1 MAPRP
6 PHSWL
11 KAHDIRAVT
20 LQLACIAL
28 VLGLIAWLIDNTLT
42 NLATRSIAS
51 GFDFLTRSARFPISE
66 SVLPYAPSDTFLWAF
81 VAGLANTVVLAVVVA
96 ALSTGLGLVVALAR
110 RSTNPLALGLST
122 SFVELM
128 RNTPVVVQLLFWYA
142 LVTLGLPNVHAA
154 LSPVAGVFLSD
165 RGLYFPRVFLVGVT
179 TPVLLAGLASATCVA
194 AVVLFVQR
202 RRSRGLHPRACGIV
216 AAAGACAALVLAGIL
231 GGAHL
236 AITVP
241 ELSRFNFVGGST
253 LTPELVALV
262 LGLVL
267 YSAAFVGE
275 IIRGG
280 IEAVGAGQWEAGRSL
295 GLNDRHTLR
304 FVIVPQALRII
315 IPPMTSQ
322 YVNILKNTT
331 LALVVG
337 YPDLASVT
345 ATTINQTGQA
355 IEGIVILMSIFLILN
370 LSASALMNWVNRR
383 VALVQR

>member
-1 MAPRP
+1 
-6 PHSWL
+6 
-11 KAHDIRAVT
+11 
-20 LQLACIAL
+20 
-28 VLGLIAWLIDNTLT
+28 
-42 NLATRSIAS
+42 
-51 GFDFLTRSARFPISE
+51 
-66 SVLPYAPSDTFLWAF
+66 
-81 VAGLANTVVLAVVVA
+81 
-96 ALSTGLGLVVALAR
+96 
-110 RSTNPLALGLST
+110 
-122 SFVELM
+122 
-128 RNTPVVVQLLFWYA
+128 
-142 LVTLGLPNVHAA
+142 
-154 LSPVAGVFLSD
+154 
-165 RGLYFPRVFLVGVT
+165 
-179 TPVLLAGLASATCVA
+179 
-194 AVVLFVQR
+194 
-202 RRSRGLHPRACGIV
+202 
-216 AAAGACAALVLAGIL
+216 
-231 GGAHL
+231 
-236 AITVP
+236 
-241 ELSRFNFVGGST
+241 
-253 LTPELVALV
+253 VALV